1 MLKKNPWMDLAK
13 LNLVTSKPILETFS
27 NNLVSGIEF
36 VYYIQ
41 WWASYFL
48 KVLVTSYSYFAKK

>member
-36 VYYIQ
+36 EYYI
-41 WWASYFL
+41 
-48 KVLVTSYSYFAKK
+48 YSFNSK